1 MLAKTNG
8 QMLSDIFGRA
18 LDREAHDVGH
28 VDDGPPDLPPVPVVE
43 RPRKPP
49 RPGIVRNRI
58 VDSKTGKPI
67 MVELSAAAGYAITKV
82 TILDFDHKTRRYQ
95 CAVEVMKS
103 RGRPRKAADDG
114 EAS

>member
-8 QMLSDIFGRA
+8 QTLNEIFDDAFR
-18 LDREAHDVGH
+18 REGFI
-28 VDDGPPDLPPVPVVE
+28 DDGPPDLPPVPVVE

-58 VDSKTGKPI
+58 IDSKTGKPI
-67 MVELSAAAGYAITKV
+67 MVELSAAQGYAITKV
-82 TILDFDHKTRRYQ
+82 VILDLDSKTKRYR

-103 RGRPRKAADDG
+103 RGRPRKAADEG